1 MNKGKG
7 LIAINQKRKLWKEI
21 EIFMKIKGII
31 SEGRIRNII
40 KRGFIRMWSRNLRKG
55 YRKTIDIKKRMLIM
69 TLKVID

>member
-31 SEGRIRNII
+31 SEGRIRTII
-40 KRGFIRMWSRNLRKG
+40 KREFIRMLRRNFRKG
-55 YRKTIDIKKRMLIM
+55 YRKTIDINKRTLIM
-69 TLKVID
+69 TPKVIF